1 MIMLLYLDFVTI
13 FSNCF
18 FAPPELASKGVKPKF
33 ELAYTTSD
41 LYNLDDLSPASW
53 AGLVER
59 YAAAIYIAAI
69 DVQACPGILLAVHVF
84 Y

>member
-1 MIMLLYLDFVTI
+1 MIMLLYLDYVTI

-33 ELAYTTSD
+33 ELAYTTTD

-59 YAAAIYIAAI
+59 YA
-69 DVQACPGILLAVHVF
+69 GIMQLLYSCH
-84 Y
+84 